1 MKVSLMV
8 TIIRAV
14 ITIGAAAV
22 SVVLI
27 YCVAWL
33 IGVVE

>member
-14 ITIGAAAV
+14 ITIGATAV
-22 SVVLI
+22 LIVLI
-27 YCVAWL
+27 YAAAWL
-33 IGVVE
+33 LGVV